1 MIYSPN
7 FLAQVASSPFADE
20 VKKGVITIDNSSSS
34 QWFSCFAAGLYSGA
48 LKRMNARSRSPLAFG
63 GAVHAGLESFFRG
76 EQDWRGRA
84 LADAAIT
91 ELDSLG
97 DPRRNT
103 NKLMDLMESYCLEYS
118 RNPSMQFDILTID
131 GKPAVEKS
139 FVVPLGKVSFDAQTL
154 TNLQA
159 REVNINWSGKLD
171 LLTKYE
177 GALCMVDHKTTS
189 VMGEKFIDDKIR
201 STQMLGYTYAAR
213 FLARELFDN
222 MPVYGA
228 RINAL
233 ASRSAGYEFKIFD
246 IPYPD
251 WKVKEWQ
258 EETLGA
264 IKALI
269 TQLDIFLSTGMAIP
283 TREHCV
289 TKYGKCAYFDVCDAA
304 PQMRDRIIFDD
315 DYFFKSDWSPLNE

>member
-1 MIYSPN
+1 MIYSPQ
-7 FLAQVASSPFADE
+7 FLAAVASSPFVDE
-20 VKKGVITIDNSSSS
+20 IEKGEVTIDNSTSS

-63 GAVHAGLESFFRG
+63 GAVHAGLESYFRG
-76 EQDWRGRA
+76 EAEWRDRA
-84 LADAAIT
+84 LADAAMT

-103 NKLMDLMESYCLEYS
+103 SKLLDLLESYTLEYS

-139 FVVPLGKVSFDAQTL
+139 FVVPLGQVLLEGTQLKTFVPSAVQ
-154 TNLQA
+154 
-159 REVNINWSGKLD
+159 VNWSGKLD
-171 LLTKYE
+171 ILAKYE
-177 GALCMVDHKTTS
+177 GALAMVDHKTTS
-189 VMGEKFIDDKIR
+189 VMGEKFVDDKIR

-213 FLARELFDN
+213 FLSRELFGGI
-222 MPVYGA
+222 PVFGA

-251 WKVKEWQ
+251 WKVSEWQ
-258 EETLGA
+258 QETLAA

-269 TQLDIFLSTGMAIP
+269 VQLDLFLSNGLAVP

-289 TKYGKCAYFDVCDAA
+289 TKYGKCSYFDVCDAA

-315 DYFFKSDWSPLNE
+315 DYFFKSDWSPLGE

>member
-1 MIYSPN
+1 MIYSQK
-7 FLAQVASSPFADE
+7 FLSEVASSKFVE
-20 VKKGVITIDNSSSS
+20 EIKSSVITIDNSTSA

-48 LKRMNARSRSPLAFG
+48 LRRMTARSRSPLAFG
-63 GAVHAGLESFFRG
+63 GAVHAGLEAYFK
-76 EQDWRGRA
+76 EDYKWRDLA
-84 LADAAIT
+84 LADAAVS

-103 NKLMDLMESYCLEYS
+103 TKLLDLLESYTLEYS

-139 FVVPLGKVSFDAQTL
+139 FVVPLGTIDLGDDWEHPWIPRLIQ
-154 TNLQA
+154 
-159 REVNINWSGKLD
+159 INWSGKLD
-171 LLTKYE
+171 LLTKYD
-177 GALCMVDHKTTS
+177 GALAMVDHKTTT
-189 VMGEKFIDDKIR
+189 VIGEKFIDDKTR

-213 FLARELFDN
+213 YFSDVLFGG
-222 MPVYGA
+222 MPVFGA

-233 ASRSAGYEFKIFD
+233 AQRSSGYEFRTFD

-258 EETLGA
+258 EETLA
-264 IKALI
+264 AMKSLI
-269 TQLDIFLSTGMAIP
+269 VQLDLFMASGLAVP

-315 DYFFKSDWSPLNE
+315 DYFFVSDWSPLD

>member
-1 MIYSPN
+1 MIFSPA
-7 FLAQVASSPFADE
+7 FLAHVANSSFLADIKRGE
-20 VKKGVITIDNSSSS
+20 ITVDNSTSS
-34 QWFSCFAAGLYSGA
+34 QWFSCFAAGVYSGA
-48 LKRMNARSRSPLAFG
+48 LRRMNARSRSPLAFG

-76 EQDWRGRA
+76 ETEWRDRA
-84 LADAAIT
+84 LADAAIS

-103 NKLMDLMESYCLEYS
+103 SKLLDLLESYTLEYS
-118 RNPSMQFDILTID
+118 RNPSMQFNILTID

-139 FVVPLGKVSFDAQTL
+139 FVVPLGVIDFLEPNQWNLSTL
-154 TNLQA
+154 
-159 REVNINWSGKLD
+159 RINWSGKLD
-171 LLTKYE
+171 ILAEYE
-177 GALCMVDHKTTS
+177 GALAMVDHKTTS
-189 VMGEKFIDDKIR
+189 VMGEKFVDDKVR

-213 FLARELFDN
+213 FLSRELFN
-222 MPVYGA
+222 GMPVFGA

-246 IPYPD
+246 IPFPD
-251 WKVKEWQ
+251 WKVSEWQ
-258 EETLGA
+258 QETLAA
-264 IKALI
+264 IKALVV
-269 TQLDIFLSTGMAIP
+269 QLNLFLSTGLAVP

-315 DYFFKSDWSPLNE
+315 DYFFVSNWSPLNE